1 MDPSKVF
8 CHNPDCP
15 ARGKLGHG
23 NIGIHSR
30 KQRRYICRECG
41 KTFTESKGTVFYRLQ
56 YPVQLVVQ
64 VITLLAYGCPI
75 VAIVAAFK
83 LDERTVASWQRRA
96 GEHCQQV
103 HEHLAQQPSDLGQ
116 VQADEIRVKH
126 QGCIAWLAM
135 AIQVSTR
142 LWLGGVVSAHR
153 DGKLITHLIE
163 QVRRCAL
170 YRPLLFCVDG
180 LASYVSAIRKVF
192 RTPVFTGK
200 PGRPHLRAWEHVCI
214 VQVVK
219 QVSGKRVV
227 GIVRRIAGGTSE
239 QVQSLLKQTQTT
251 LQAHVSYIERLN
263 GTFRS
268 RIVALVRRGRWLARH
283 SETLQQAMYL
293 VGTVYNFCAPHKSL
307 RRVLYLAD
315 NSRRWVSRT
324 PAIAAGI
331 TDHIWTVQEL
341 LAYQVPLPPWEPP
354 KQRGR
359 PSKRI
364 QELVKR
370 WIL

>member
-15 ARGKLGHG
+15 ARGQVGRG

-30 KQRRYICRECG
+30 KQRRYICHECG
-41 KTFTESKGTVFYRLQ
+41 KTFTESKGTVFYRLRYSVEFVTQ
-56 YPVQLVVQ
+56 M
-64 VITLLAYGCPI
+64 ITLLAYGCPI
-75 VAIVAAFK
+75 AAIVAAFR

-96 GEHCQQV
+96 GAHCQQV
-103 HEHLAQQPSDLGQ
+103 HEHLVQQPRDLGQ

-126 QGCIAWLAM
+126 QGGIVLLAM
-135 AIQVSTR
+135 ALQVCTR

-153 DGKLITHLIE
+153 DGNLITHLIE
-163 QVRRCAL
+163 QIRRCAL

-180 LASYVSAIRKVF
+180 FAAYVSSIKRVF

-200 PGRPHLRAWEHVCI
+200 RGRPHLRAWEHVCI

-219 QVSGKRVV
+219 QVSRKRVV
-227 GIVRRIAGGTSE
+227 GIIRRIAGGTSE
-239 QVQSLLKQTQTT
+239 QVQSLLKQTQKA
-251 LQAHVSYIERLN
+251 LQAHVAYMERLN

-268 RIVALVRRGRWLARH
+268 RIAALVRRGRSLARQ
-283 SETLQQAMYL
+283 SQTLHQAIYM

-307 RRVLYLAD
+307 RLALYVSD
-315 NSRRWVSRT
+315 NRIHWVPRT

-341 LAYQVPLPPWEPP
+341 LSYQVPLPPWEPP
-354 KQRGR
+354 KRRGR
-359 PSKRI
+359 PPNHIK
-364 QELVKR
+364 ELVKR